1 MLNWI
6 CSFFFCNKKTLYI
19 MMKKNIPL
27 HLVDSNMDFLSRW
40 FSNRD
45 MCTTSGTSSSGSQ
58 GKLIWS
64 VLLIYLI

>member
-1 MLNWI
+1 
-6 CSFFFCNKKTLYI
+6 

-45 MCTTSGTSSSGSQ
+45 MCTTSGTPSSGSQ